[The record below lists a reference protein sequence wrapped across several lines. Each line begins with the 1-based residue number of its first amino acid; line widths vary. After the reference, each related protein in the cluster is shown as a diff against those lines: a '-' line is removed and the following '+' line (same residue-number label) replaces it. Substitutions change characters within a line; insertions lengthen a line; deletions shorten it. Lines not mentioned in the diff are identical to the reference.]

1 MMFRNNPVTT
11 KTQTFHELETDGTPS
26 LCTAKKLFT
35 SLWTERVLTTKKPR
49 FKIDTSKFDT
59 SKFDWN
65 L

>member
-35 SLWTERVLTTKKPR
+35 SLWTVL
-49 FKIDTSKFDT
+49 KIDTSKFDT